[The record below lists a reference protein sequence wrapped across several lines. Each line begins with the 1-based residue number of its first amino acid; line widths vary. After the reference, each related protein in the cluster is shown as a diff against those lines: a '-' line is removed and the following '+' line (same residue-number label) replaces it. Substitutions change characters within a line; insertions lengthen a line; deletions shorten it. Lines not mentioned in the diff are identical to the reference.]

1 MLLKNCVCQLV
12 AKVNDIDTRGFA
24 LKIKYETDKLDLE
37 KKFLTVVGLL
47 KKQIIKLKLLKQKVK
62 YLAQQLSYRSW
73 INST

>member
-47 KKQIIKLKLLKQKVK
+47 KK
-62 YLAQQLSYRSW
+62 
-73 INST
+73 